1 MASVRWDEQELYE
14 VFTARDAT
22 WNGRFLTGVLT
33 TGIYCLPS
41 CSARKP
47 RRENVRFFA
56 SQAEARAA
64 GLRPCRRCRPD
75 LFYEGRDPDLERLE
89 GLFEEAGREPARFPD
104 AASLAAA
111 SGFGVT
117 KLAELTRR
125 HYHATPLAVLQRLR
139 VSWAAE
145 RLLCGS
151 ERVLDVGFAAGWE
164 SPSAFHAS
172 FAKRTG
178 LTPGGYRKLR
188 TADEFVLR
196 LPPRYRV
203 ADTLA
208 FIGRDPGSPTERVRS
223 RSASRALRLAGGP
236 ARAQVELA
244 AGHAR
249 CRIEAGRA
257 LSARERAEA
266 HAALVPWLAIDG
278 EATPG
283 RGAAG
288 RPPWKSLLAR
298 RPGLRIPRTPTV
310 FEGLTWA
317 VLGQQVNLSFA
328 YRLRRRVV
336 ELAGERLDPWL
347 TCHPTPQRLAA
358 VDAADLARLQ
368 LSRRKAEY
376 LLGAARAAA
385 GGLDLEALPGGAA
398 TRAAERLA
406 DLRGVGPWTVQYVL
420 MRACG
425 FADCIPAADAGLA
438 RAVQAFFDLDHRP
451 DAAEVQQRL
460 AAFAP
465 HRSLATF
472 HLWSFLGDPA

>member
-1 MASVRWDEQELYE
+1 MCTVRWDEQELYE
-14 VFTARDAT
+14 VFTARDAS

-41 CSARKP
+41 CAARKP

-56 SQAEARAA
+56 SQEEARAA

-75 LFYEGRDPDLERLE
+75 LFYEGRDLDLERLE
-89 GLFEEAGREPARFPD
+89 GLLEEAGREPAHFPD

-145 RLLCGS
+145 RLLCGP

-172 FAKRTG
+172 FARLTG
-178 LTPGGYRKLR
+178 LSPGGYRKLR
-188 TADEFVLR
+188 TADDFILR
-196 LPPRYRV
+196 LPPWYRV

-208 FIGRDPGSPTERVRS
+208 FLGRDPESPTERVRGS
-223 RSASRALRLAGGP
+223 SASRALCLANGP
-236 ARAQVELA
+236 ARAQVELV
-244 AGHAR
+244 AGHAH
-249 CRIEAGRA
+249 CRIEAQRT

-266 HAALVPWLAIDG
+266 HATLVRWLAIDG
-278 EATPG
+278 VATPG

-288 RPPWKSLLAR
+288 RAPWKRLLAR

-317 VLGQQVNLSFA
+317 IVGQQVNLSFA

-336 ELAGERLDPWL
+336 ELVGEHLDPWL
-347 TCHPTPQRLAA
+347 ICHPTPKRLATL
-358 VDAADLARLQ
+358 DTHDLARLQ

-376 LLGAARAAA
+376 LLGAARSATD
-385 GGLDLEALPGGAA
+385 GLDLEALPRGAA
-398 TRAAERLA
+398 SRAAERLA
-406 DLRGVGPWTVQYVL
+406 SLRGVGPWTVQYVL

-425 FADCIPAADAGLA
+425 FADCVPAADAGLA
-438 RAVQAFFDLDHRP
+438 RAAQAFFNLDRRP
-451 DAAEVQQRL
+451 DGAEIQRL
-460 AAFAP
+460 LTPFAP

-472 HLWSFLGDPA
+472 HLWSLLGDPA